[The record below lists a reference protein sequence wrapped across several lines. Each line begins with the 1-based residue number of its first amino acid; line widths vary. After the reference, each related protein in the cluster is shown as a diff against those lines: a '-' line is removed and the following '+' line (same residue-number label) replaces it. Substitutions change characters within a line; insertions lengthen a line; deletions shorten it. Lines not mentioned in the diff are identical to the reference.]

1 MGSGPLLSR
10 RTLGQLNPACGIAA
24 IRGQSDP
31 ARVEDQ
37 SVVIGKR

>member
-1 MGSGPLLSR
+1 MGER
-10 RTLGQLNPACGIAA
+10 NPSCRIVA

-37 SVVIGKR
+37 SVVIGK